1 MHTTQ
6 TTSPPAPPATATAV
20 LSLEA
25 RLAAVEAA
33 ITVALD
39 EAAVAYEVRTA
50 HIPTTP
56 VDLADVVTLP
66 LTPTLQPSAP
76 HASPVAALLQRA
88 QQRLLIDGW
97 CTGSQVREDGA
108 RCLYGAV
115 RVEAAGDRSLEAR
128 GLQVLMDTIRS
139 QFSDADSVPTFNDR
153 WADGRVPMRILGQAA
168 ALADN
173 RGQ

>member
-33 ITVALD
+33 MSVALD
-39 EAAVAYEVRTA
+39 EAAIAYEVRTA

-66 LTPTLQPSAP
+66 LTPTLTNPC
-76 HASPVAALLQRA
+76 ASPVANLLQRA
-88 QQRLLIDGW
+88 QQRLLADGW

-128 GLQVLMDTIRS
+128 GLEVLMDTIRS

-168 ALADN
+168 ALAAN